1 MRPMLSTWILLTLLA
16 ADGGETAAPTL
27 TPMPAAEADAAIPAA
42 TGAGNLL
49 RRATLTMKAGAPDA
63 ERMAD
68 GTAPSDGDVWKTQYT
83 AVLAPAGSVVWD
95 FGMVR
100 PISAVRIQADNN
112 DSYHVDVSMDGA
124 TWARLWSA
132 KPVDVPGVQTR
143 TSEPLSAQGRYVRLT
158 AEGGDSM
165 YSVGELEV
173 FETVQDL
180 VGAQLKRIALPPPPK
195 PVPPP
200 PFDSGLLVALAAA
213 GYGAYLL
220 QQARRRNLAAAQG
233 VPKLPEPAAEAPKED
248 KKDS

>member
-1 MRPMLSTWILLTLLA
+1 MLSTWILLTLLA
-16 ADGGETAAPTL
+16 ADGGAPTL
-27 TPMPAAEADAAIPAA
+27 TPMPAAEADAAVQSA

-49 RRATLTMKAGAPDA
+49 RRATLTTKVGAPDA

-68 GTAPSDGDVWKTQYT
+68 GTAPSDGDVWKTKYT
-83 AVLAPAGSVVWD
+83 AVVAPAGSVVWD

-100 PISAVRIQADNN
+100 PIGAVRIQADNN
-112 DSYHVDVSMDGA
+112 DSYHVDMSMDGA

-132 KPVDVPGVQTR
+132 KAVEVPGVQTR
-143 TSEPLSAQGRYVRLT
+143 TSEPLSAQARYVRLT

-180 VGAQLKRIALPPPPK
+180 VGAQLNRIPLPPPPK

-200 PFDSGLLVALAAA
+200 PFDSGLLVALCAA

-220 QQARRRNLAAAQG
+220 QQARKRKLVAAQG
-233 VPKLPEPAAEAPKED
+233 GLKPAEAAAETPKED
-248 KKDS
+248 KRDS

>member
-1 MRPMLSTWILLTLLA
+1 MLSTCILLTFLA
-16 ADGGETAAPTL
+16 ADGGRAATSTL
-27 TPMPAAEADAAIPAA
+27 TPMPAAGPDAAVPAA
-42 TGAGNLL
+42 VGAGNLL

-68 GTAPSDGDVWKTQYT
+68 GTAPSDGDLWKTQYT

-100 PISAVRIQADNN
+100 PIGATRIQADNN
-112 DSYHVDVSMDGA
+112 DTYHLDVSMDGA
-124 TWARLWSA
+124 TWTRLWSA

-180 VGAQLKRIALPPPPK
+180 VGAQLQRIPLPPPPK

-213 GYGAYLL
+213 GYGAWLL
-220 QQARRRNLAAAQG
+220 QQARKRNLAARR
-233 VPKLPEPAAEAPKED
+233 PSEPAAEPKAD
-248 KKDS
+248 GKNS